1 MPSVRRLTAILAA
14 DVAGYS
20 RLMGADEAILHDPV
34 KLHFSET
41 ILMRCMEAKSRI
53 GAPS

>member
-1 MPSVRRLTAILAA
+1 LLESLVLLAVL
-14 DVAGYS
+14 DLVFSFGS
-20 RLMGADEAILHDPV
+20 ILHDPM

-53 GAPS
+53 GAPSS